1 MKASECRFSHELIEP
16 DGQHW
21 TLQFEMNLR
30 GGNRKRKAIPVN
42 KIDEVNAKL
51 PKEAKAAA
59 EFEDKFSARAAFP
72 AAELAKA
79 EGNEGASAAREARIE
94 ARRQERIAERQ
105 VARAAAR
112 V

>member
-1 MKASECRFSHELIEP
+1 MKKY
-16 DGQHW
+16 
-21 TLQFEMNLR
+21 N
-30 GGNRKRKAIPVN
+30 KA
-42 KIDEVNAKL
+42 E
-51 PKEAKAAA
+51 KEAKAAA
-59 EFEDKFSARAAFP
+59 EFEDKCSARAAFP

-79 EGNEGASAAREARIE
+79 EGNEGAAAVREARIE